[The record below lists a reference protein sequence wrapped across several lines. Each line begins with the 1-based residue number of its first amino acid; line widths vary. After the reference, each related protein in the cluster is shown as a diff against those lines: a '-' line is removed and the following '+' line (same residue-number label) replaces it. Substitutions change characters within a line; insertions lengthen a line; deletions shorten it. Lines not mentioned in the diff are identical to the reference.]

1 MRLLICAGGT
11 GGGVYPALAV
21 LQSLKDDNTY
31 DTSLEDVLWVGGERG
46 MEKEIVERNGIR
58 FRGIP
63 AAGLHGVGMKALPGN
78 LLQLVRGFFEAR
90 DILRSFRPHAM
101 LFTGGYVA
109 APVALAG
116 RSVPSVLYVPDI
128 EPGLALKS
136 LARFADAIAVTTED
150 TRKYFPMEKK
160 VHVTGYP
167 VRSNLKRWNRERAF
181 HTLELSPQDLVLLV
195 FGGSK
200 GARSINRALMKNL
213 PDLLEDVQIVHISG
227 HLDWQ
232 EIKQGREALSPE
244 LKERYRA
251 FPYLHER
258 MGAAYTAADLTL
270 SRAGASILGEFPSFG
285 LPAVLVPY
293 PHAWR
298 YQKVNAQYLVD
309 QGAAVIIEDESLT
322 EELLPTVRD
331 LLEDREKR
339 EQMSE
344 NMSDFA
350 RPRAAESIGLLIKEV
365 GKEKGDRK

>member
-1 MRLLICAGGT
+1 M
-11 GGGVYPALAV
+11 AV

-31 DTSLEDVLWVGGERG
+31 ETPLEDVLWVGGERG

-58 FRGIP
+58 FQGIP
-63 AAGLHGVGMKALPGN
+63 AAGLHGVGIKALPGN

-90 DILRSFRPHAM
+90 DILRSFKPQAM

-150 TRKYFPMEKK
+150 TRKYFPLEKK
-160 VHVTGYP
+160 IHVTGYP

-258 MGAAYTAADLTL
+258 MGAAYTAADLAL

-309 QGAAVIIEDESLT
+309 QGAAVIIEDESLAK
-322 EELLPTVRD
+322 ELLPTVRD
-331 LLEDREKR
+331 LLEDRQKR

-344 NMSDFA
+344 KMSDFA